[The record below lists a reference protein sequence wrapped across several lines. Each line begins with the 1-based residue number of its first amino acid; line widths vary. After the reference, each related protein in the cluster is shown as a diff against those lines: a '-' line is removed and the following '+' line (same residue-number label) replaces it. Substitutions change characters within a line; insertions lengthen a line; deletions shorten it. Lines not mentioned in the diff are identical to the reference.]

1 MERLAPQ
8 LANKINS
15 RIIHPVII
23 ETEANRFSEIFE
35 ELKPFAYTVNNIVDR
50 FSPAEPQFYF
60 LNLMDI
66 PMFNMIACVLPREV
80 IEDYAEDKRVA
91 KIYPDNIMWALQYP
105 TVTEEGVYKTIRGRE
120 KKEIQFTSTA
130 WTKRLI
136 GADKANSKGFTGKG
150 VKVAVLDTGSS
161 ATHPQLRGK
170 LLIPHRSPYPLPTLD
185 RCGHGCIRGAYIYT
199 SFCGVQR
206 IEDMWNLVDV
216 KPINT
221 ADGGELKPF
230 PHEVYTVGRN
240 GVVKVEGVYRCR
252 SKKVRI
258 HTPLGVVESTPWH
271 RFMAVRPVKGPVKGD
286 SHRRWYAGYE
296 VMWKRA
302 DELEA
307 PKESNQ
313 TDADYLL
320 VKPYDGESW
329 SLGLDQKVALL
340 AGYFFGDAVVL
351 LDSVNVKN
359 GKVYTRSSHH
369 RTEVQATDDDLSFL
383 KTVAEICRE
392 LGAKGVSVKEYK
404 EEKAYLLSA
413 YGKEFV
419 AKITPFVINPPIN
432 DLEAMRAW
440 VAGFFDAEGYVDFER
455 KRVKIAS
462 TKKPILEKLSSFLTA
477 VGIPSKVAS
486 GGTSK
491 GSTSY
496 HLLVLDAKA
505 FYKFVEPYVIK
516 KKDKLFKLSET
527 ARVNAKVV
535 KRVGDF
541 IALRVNKVDATDEED
556 YFYDLANSSDSTYL
570 ANGIISHNSWC
581 ASCVA
586 GRQFVDDVLSRASG
600 KVVICEGMAPDATVI
615 PIKVLDFVV
624 GMGSTSAIIKG
635 VEIALKEGAGV
646 LNLSLGGP
654 EDAQKET
661 DDPQFKAFEKAKEYN
676 VISCVA
682 AGNDGPKPGTVGS
695 PGALSNV
702 LTVGA
707 YDPITGEVAEYS
719 SRGPVPWGSIKPD
732 CIAPGGGA
740 PQNGIDSAIDG
751 TLDMAGDNIKN
762 RFSPIQG
769 TSMATPHVSGL
780 VALMREAH
788 AKLLG
793 KILTLEEV
801 LRMLESLGHSKS
813 NDDGYGLIS
822 WDMYCNWMSTEYGI
836 EL

>member
-170 LLIPHRSPYPLPTLD
+170 LLIPHRSPYPLPTLEKN
-185 RCGHGCIRGAYIYT
+185 GHGT
-199 SFCGVQR
+199 
-206 IEDMWNLVDV
+206 
-216 KPINT
+216 
-221 ADGGELKPF
+221 
-230 PHEVYTVGRN
+230 
-240 GVVKVEGVYRCR
+240 
-252 SKKVRI
+252 
-258 HTPLGVVESTPWH
+258 
-271 RFMAVRPVKGPVKGD
+271 
-286 SHRRWYAGYE
+286 
-296 VMWKRA
+296 
-302 DELEA
+302 
-307 PKESNQ
+307 
-313 TDADYLL
+313 
-320 VKPYDGESW
+320 
-329 SLGLDQKVALL
+329 
-340 AGYFFGDAVVL
+340 
-351 LDSVNVKN
+351 
-359 GKVYTRSSHH
+359 
-369 RTEVQATDDDLSFL
+369 
-383 KTVAEICRE
+383 
-392 LGAKGVSVKEYK
+392 
-404 EEKAYLLSA
+404 
-413 YGKEFV
+413 
-419 AKITPFVINPPIN
+419 
-432 DLEAMRAW
+432 W
-440 VAGFFDAEGYVDFER
+440 V
-455 KRVKIAS
+455 
-462 TKKPILEKLSSFLTA
+462 
-477 VGIPSKVAS
+477 
-486 GGTSK
+486 
-491 GSTSY
+491 
-496 HLLVLDAKA
+496 
-505 FYKFVEPYVIK
+505 
-516 KKDKLFKLSET
+516 
-527 ARVNAKVV
+527 
-535 KRVGDF
+535 
-541 IALRVNKVDATDEED
+541 
-556 YFYDLANSSDSTYL
+556 
-570 ANGIISHNSWC
+570 

-769 TSMATPHVSGL
+769 TSMSTPHVSGV